1 MVDIWPWEESSTPGS
16 PAEMVGSTV
25 LENPP
30 RGMSWYHAKD
40 YSKSRASSFT
50 MSDDLPQN
58 IPEDIDAVIDD
69 LLVLTQEPA
78 GPPPD
83 RSAVSNLQLLARF
96 PEQLW
101 QRLEEEP
108 DRLGPSRVSS
118 HVLAVAYAGRS
129 HLNWVAFQN
138 LTLSV
143 IAAAVASDELRG
155 ASALSVCV
163 DQFEMEREEGLE
175 EFTATVAQCTGLR
188 QLCLLQRPDRDSDD
202 ASAHFCSQLLLL
214 SQQGPSEERGGLGW
228 LHGKTIYATCAFS
241 TSLRSHKFLTS
252 SSTITRSSTSPH
264 GQILPVM
271 HIFMF
276 SHYQS
281 EDGPGLAADNI
292 QPYRN
297 YYTMN
302 NTLLEAESFAVQFLA
317 YLQSLGSGSDSEKAI
332 LQFTFNRA
340 TSSSSGQ
347 LGVIPIPAGFFD
359 YELPPNDPSR
369 AKLNDIHSGSWV
381 ILVGSSDQSS
391 DHNETLGGTPSG
403 PCRPPPP
410 YYPTECHADTSQ
422 TSANMDRGSRMSRS
436 SDDTVVAENAV
447 FVHYSFVKVRQPF
460 TEIDD
465 RHQQMPI
472 STPNRAEV
480 VGGLTDFLRQAAP
493 GSDIPAWEKRI
504 GEMVMSL
511 RTRRAPIGIDIGV
524 MTEIRARA
532 LLNQLL

>member
-1 MVDIWPWEESSTPGS
+1 
-16 PAEMVGSTV
+16 
-25 LENPP
+25 
-30 RGMSWYHAKD
+30 MSLYRAKD
-40 YSKSRASSFT
+40 DSKSRASSFT
-50 MSDDLPQN
+50 MSDDPPQN

-78 GPPPD
+78 GPPLD
-83 RSAVSNLQLLARF
+83 RSAVSKLQLLAKF

-108 DRLGPSRVSS
+108 DRLGPFKGSS

-129 HLNWVAFQN
+129 HLNWVAFRN

-175 EFTATVAQCTGLR
+175 EFTAAVAQCSSLR
-188 QLCLLQRPDRDSDD
+188 QLCLVQRPDRDSDD
-202 ASAHFCSQLLLL
+202 ASARFCSQLLLL
-214 SQQGPSEERGGLGW
+214 LSQRGPSEEQGGLEW

-241 TSLRSHKFLTS
+241 TSLRSRKFLTS
-252 SSTITRSSTSPH
+252 SSTITHSSTSPH
-264 GQILPVM
+264 SQILPVM
-271 HIFMF
+271 HMFMF
-276 SHYQS
+276 GHYQS
-281 EDGPGLAADNI
+281 EDSPDVAADDV

-317 YLQSLGSGSDSEKAI
+317 YLWSLGSGSDSEKAV
-332 LQFTFNRA
+332 LQFAYNGA
-340 TSSSSGQ
+340 SSPSSGQ

-359 YELPPNDPSR
+359 DELPPNDPSR
-369 AKLNDIHSGSWV
+369 ARLSDIHPGSWV
-381 ILVGSSDQSS
+381 VLVGSSDQSS
-391 DHNETLGGTPSG
+391 DYTETLGDTPSG

-410 YYPTECHADTSQ
+410 YSPPECHADTSES
-422 TSANMDRGSRMSRS
+422 SANMDRGSRTSRS

-447 FVHYSFVKVRQPF
+447 SVHYSFVKIRQPF
-460 TEIDD
+460 AEVDE
-465 RHQQMPI
+465 RRQQIPFPI
-472 STPNRAEV
+472 PNRTEV
-480 VGGLTDFLRQAAP
+480 VGGLADFLRQTAP
-493 GSDIPAWEKRI
+493 GSDIHTWEKRI
-504 GEMVMSL
+504 GEMAMSL
-511 RTRRAPIGIDIGV
+511 RTRRASIRIDIGV
-524 MTEIRARA
+524 MTETRARA